1 MILMAACSSSLIKVT
16 CINAKLEVDSD
27 NHHVFRDIFNRAG
40 YSNTSSASARYSAA
54 FCLYAPPGTA
64 SGQDGIRATDD

>member
-1 MILMAACSSSLIKVT
+1 MDECLLLFQQPNEC
-16 CINAKLEVDSD
+16 EVDK
-27 NHHVFRDIFNRAG
+27 NHHVFLDIFNRAG
-40 YSNTSSASARYSAA
+40 DTSSASARHSAA